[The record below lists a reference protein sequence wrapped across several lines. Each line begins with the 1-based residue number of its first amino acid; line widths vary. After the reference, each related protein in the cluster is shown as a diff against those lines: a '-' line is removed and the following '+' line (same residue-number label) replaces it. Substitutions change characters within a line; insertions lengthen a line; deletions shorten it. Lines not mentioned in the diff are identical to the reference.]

1 MTSGDV
7 SSVSN
12 LIRTNKNMFGIVYKT
27 EAVKNNLNIVFN
39 IPNNFHDKIEY
50 KMGILSSNKNMHIN
64 KFIQDLDSK
73 KNQNELEKLGFI
85 IK

>member
-50 KMGILSSNKNMHIN
+50 KVGILKSNKS
-64 KFIQDLDSK
+64 KYVEEFILTLQSK
-73 KNQNELEKLGFI
+73 KSK
-85 IK
+85 